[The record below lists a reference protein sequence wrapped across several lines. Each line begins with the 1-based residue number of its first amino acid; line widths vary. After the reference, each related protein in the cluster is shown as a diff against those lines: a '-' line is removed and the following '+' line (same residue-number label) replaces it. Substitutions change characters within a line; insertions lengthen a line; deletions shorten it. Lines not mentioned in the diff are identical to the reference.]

1 MTTTNRTTENANT
14 AAESP
19 SQMAPPRRI
28 PIVYMC
34 QQGFCTAVEHKTHL
48 AAIGNI
54 AVMAAVNTNVKIKF
68 GFVGSPFAVS
78 EIDIPKGETR
88 EETVVANGTFPY
100 TLSCKNPTCPTPA
113 APPEMIVP

>member
-1 MTTTNRTTENANT
+1 MTTTDRTTENANM
-14 AAESP
+14 AEQNP

-34 QQGFCTAVEHKTHL
+34 QHGFCTAVQHQTHL
-48 AAIGNI
+48 EAIGNI
-54 AVMAAVNTNVKIKF
+54 AVMAAVNTNVGIRF
-68 GFVGSPFAVS
+68 GIAGSPFAVT
-78 EIDIPKGETR
+78 EIDIPQGQIR

-100 TLSCKNPTCPTPA
+100 TLSCRNPTCPTPA